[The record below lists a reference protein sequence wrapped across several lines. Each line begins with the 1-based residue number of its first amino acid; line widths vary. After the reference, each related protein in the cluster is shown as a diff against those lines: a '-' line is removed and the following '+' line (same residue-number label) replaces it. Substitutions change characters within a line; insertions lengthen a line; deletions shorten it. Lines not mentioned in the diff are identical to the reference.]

1 MTNSIPKCLAL
12 DFDGVLTDN
21 GVYTDNKGNELV
33 RTSKLDSLGLSM
45 IRGLLSVVVISS
57 EKSKHV
63 DERCKKLK
71 IDCFSGVEDKVQ
83 VLSSYISGKSIKP
96 EECWFVGNDVND
108 IDLAN
113 FCGLSIG
120 VADAHPIFLKTVDLV
135 TNSKGGN
142 GAVREIS
149 DQIMGIYYG

>member
-1 MTNSIPKCLAL
+1 MTNNIPKCLVL

-21 GVYTDNKGNELV
+21 GVYTDNNGNEFV

-45 IRGLLSVVVISS
+45 IKGLLNVVVISS
-57 EKSKHV
+57 ERSKHV
-63 DERCKKLK
+63 EERCKKLK

-83 VLSSYISGKSIKP
+83 VLSSYISEKSIKP

-108 IDLAN
+108 IELAN
-113 FCGLSIG
+113 FCGLPIG
-120 VADAHPIFLKTVDLV
+120 VADAHPLFLEAVDMV

-142 GAVREIS
+142 GAIREIS
-149 DQIMGIYYG
+149 DRIIGLYHG